1 MVTIPH
7 HLASLFSD
15 HEATIEEASI
25 YLIIVGLSQFP
36 LAMVLVI
43 GGVLRGAGDTKTP
56 LIINLVSFWVARI
69 IPAFT
74 LSYYFNAI
82 IVVYLVMLGETLIKS
97 IVLWMIFKQEKWQKI
112 KI

>member
-43 GGVLRGAGDTKTP
+43 GGVLR
-56 LIINLVSFWVARI
+56 
-69 IPAFT
+69 
-74 LSYYFNAI
+74 
-82 IVVYLVMLGETLIKS
+82 
-97 IVLWMIFKQEKWQKI
+97 
-112 KI
+112 

>member
-1 MVTIPH
+1 
-7 HLASLFSD
+7 
-15 HEATIEEASI
+15 
-25 YLIIVGLSQFP
+25 
-36 LAMVLVI
+36 
-43 GGVLRGAGDTKTP
+43 
-56 LIINLVSFWVARI
+56 VARI